1 MINPNGAVGG
11 NSQNTPTA
19 NVPRT
24 RSTFPLKYHFF
35 NTHRFGEYV
44 PHYVEDSVKNDVLPI
59 RSSHEV
65 RSYTLKSPLLQNI
78 TRSKDYFSVPMEAIL
93 PLNWEKFFVNPVR
106 GDDVLDDVG
115 PSVENFWN
123 KLSIFASGLTS
134 ALNTLLNDSNTSA
147 SMALQASIRWAVL
160 LEYFYSNGSLLSSLG
175 CHGAPYVVID
185 DGGVER
191 SFDYVFDKVM
201 STISNIMNTG
211 GYFTIEIDG
220 YMYNVSLKQSSP
232 GLDSITLRHALSLIR
247 DNCVFAVRAVDSAM
261 TSVRVLLASV
271 ISDFSFS
278 FVPANVPLN
287 LSRVWAY
294 QLVCSHYYSNDHIDF
309 VYSAELYRQLIFSY
323 INRMSTASSF
333 GGLNFSRNGYTYR
346 YDSLSAYFCTQ
357 TLNLAGNSS
366 NPSSLLQVQFG
377 TSASDIRLR
386 NCLGYF
392 SAVFAYRRSLR
403 YQDYFTGSRSQ
414 PLAVAGTGMSSTNVP
429 VQGNSVSVI
438 DVTRSIQAQRFVNA
452 VNRVRHSFDE
462 YLKGVFGGEL
472 PAPDYHNPF
481 FLAHTDDT
489 IFGQETENTASEQM
503 NDRIAITTNLRSNG
517 SRYMFEMRSDRPC
530 VIIGIT
536 HYDLPRVYSKSMERH
551 FLHLNRFDMFNPF
564 YQFIGDQ
571 PIYIQELGIKPGSS
585 SLNTLANFSYT
596 LRNMEYKQKYNQCAG
611 GFVEN
616 LPGWIFL
623 AVDRRGNQATINP
636 DWIRSVPSEVDEFF
650 VSLTGFSNGSY
661 FHFIVDDF
669 NDVSGSRPMAYAP
682 SIL

>member
-11 NSQNTPTA
+11 NSQNTPSA

-78 TRSKDYFSVPMEAIL
+78 TRSKDYFFVPMEAIL
-93 PLNWEKFFVNPVR
+93 PENWEKFFDNPVR

-123 KLSIFASGLTS
+123 KVGVFSQGLFNALMSI
-134 ALNTLLNDSNTSA
+134 LNDSTQTNSVV
-147 SMALQASIRWAVL
+147 LQSTFRFLVL
-160 LEYFYSNGSLLSSLG
+160 LEYFYSNGSLMTSLG
-175 CHGAPYVVID
+175 CHGSPYLVVD
-185 DGGVER
+185 DGGVDR
-191 SFDYVFDKVM
+191 TFDHVFDSCVNVV
-201 STISNIMNTG
+201 SSLLANSNS
-211 GYFTIEIDG
+211 FTLQVDN
-220 YMYNVSLKQSSP
+220 YVYVVSDSPSSP
-232 GLDSITLRHALSLIR
+232 GLESITLRHALCLMR
-247 DNCVFAVRAVDSAM
+247 DNPTFLITSASAGFN
-261 TSVRVLLASV
+261 SVRGSLYALL
-271 ISDFSFS
+271 SDYVFNFQL
-278 FVPANVPLN
+278 ANVPFN
-287 LSRVWAY
+287 LSRLAAY
-294 QLVCSHYYSNDHIDF
+294 QIVCAHYYSNDHIDYI
-309 VYSAELYRQLIFSY
+309 YSAELYRQLIGNY
-323 INRMSTASSF
+323 ILSMTATYWSNRMTF
-333 GGLNFSRNGYTYR
+333 VRNGITYR
-346 YDSLSAYFCTQ
+346 YDWLSAHFCSVFFAYIAQ
-357 TLNLAGNSS
+357 WSNGYSNLLTGSSSAGVLGS
-366 NPSSLLQVQFG
+366 
-377 TSASDIRLR
+377 
-386 NCLGYF
+386 LGYF
-392 SAVFAYRRSLR
+392 SAIFAYRRSLR

-414 PLAVAGTGMSSTNVP
+414 PLAVSGTGMSSTNVP

-438 DVTRSIQAQRFVNA
+438 DVTRSIQAQRFLNA
-452 VNRVRHSFDE
+452 VNRVRHSFE
-462 YLKGVFGGEL
+462 GYLKGVFGGEL

-503 NDRIAITTNLRSNG
+503 NDSIAITTNLRSNG
-517 SRYMFEMRSDRPC
+517 SRYMFEMRTDRPC
-530 VIIGIT
+530 IIIGIT
-536 HYDLPRVYSKSMERH
+536 HYDLPRVYGKSMERH
-551 FLHLNRFDMFNPF
+551 FLHQNRFDMFNPF

-571 PIYIQELGIKPGSS
+571 PIYLQELGILPGTGA
-585 SLNTLANFSYT
+585 LNTLANFSYT
-596 LRNMEYKQKYNQCAG
+596 LRNMEYKQKFNQAAG

-623 AVDRRGNQATINP
+623 ASDRRGTQANINP
-636 DWIRSVPSEVDEFF
+636 DWIRSVNSEFDQFF
-650 VSLTGFSNGSY
+650 VSLTGWSNGSY